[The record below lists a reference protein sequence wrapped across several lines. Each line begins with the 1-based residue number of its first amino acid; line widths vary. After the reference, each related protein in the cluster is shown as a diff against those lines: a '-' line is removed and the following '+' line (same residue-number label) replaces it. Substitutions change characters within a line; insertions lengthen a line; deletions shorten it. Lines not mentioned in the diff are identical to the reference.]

1 MHTNMAINS
10 DKDIEIL
17 SILRG
22 LHTPSKYQFFIHSL
36 RATFLVAIA
45 ILLLINFPSGNTLGM
60 LFVLSFSGVAF
71 LIAYLDI
78 QYISSSFNITSNKI
92 SCSTKIPSKEW
103 SIYTNDIRTIEVK
116 KMIAG
121 INLKI
126 NYGVNK
132 SKRILLTNSMKS
144 LIKGIA

>member
-1 MHTNMAINS
+1 
-10 DKDIEIL
+10 
-17 SILRG
+17 
-22 LHTPSKYQFFIHSL
+22 
-36 RATFLVAIA
+36 
-45 ILLLINFPSGNTLGM
+45 M

-103 SIYTNDIRTIEVK
+103 SIYINDIRSIEVK

-126 NYGVNK
+126 NYGANK

-144 LIKGIA
+144 LIKGIT